1 MVSEPIIDYS
11 DIEKN
16 DKRLLEYLKKLG
28 KLNPDVNKELF
39 VRNISNKNK
48 DIRFYAVKNIGK
60 LKDAEY
66 LDILSNLVSE
76 ERDSM
81 VKREAVSSI
90 GRMRNQ
96 KAIPILLETL
106 NDPDPKIVLQAI
118 RALLCFR
125 EDVLIQNRL
134 KKLSNHSNEIIKDLI
149 IQEFKPKNESKDKL
163 NHVESPNYLK
173 NLVVEG
179 DVREI
184 LKYVQDESVHLT
196 FTSPPYYNARDY
208 SIYTSYKEYLSFLTE
223 VFREVHRI
231 TKEGRFFILNT
242 SPVIIPRTSRSHSSK
257 RYSIP
262 FDIHPF
268 LIEMG
273 WEFIDDIIWLKPEGS
288 SKNRIG
294 GFIQHNKPL
303 AYKPNLVSEYLMV
316 YRKKTDKLIDWNIKQ
331 YPKSIVEDS
340 LVKDDFNTSNVWK
353 IFPGYDKVHSA
364 IFPEELCENIIKLYS
379 YKGDLV
385 FDPFAGS
392 GTFGK
397 SAMKLGRYF
406 FLTEINPEYV
416 ERIKE
421 KISNI
426 TLNTE
431 KLPKILRINDFKK
444 MRCIDEARD

>member
-1 MVSEPIIDYS
+1 MTSEQISDYS
-11 DIEKN
+11 DIENNEK
-16 DKRLLEYLKKLG
+16 KLLEYLKKLG
-28 KLNPDVNKELF
+28 RLTPDVNKELF
-39 VRNISNKNK
+39 VRQISNKNN

-60 LKDAEY
+60 LKDDKY
-66 LDILSNLVSE
+66 LDILSNLALE
-76 ERDSM
+76 EKDSM
-81 VKREAVSSI
+81 IKREVISSI
-90 GRMRNQ
+90 GRMRNE
-96 KAIPILLETL
+96 KAIPILLNTL
-106 NDPDPKIVLQAI
+106 NDQDPKIVLQAI
-118 RALLCFR
+118 RALLCFKN
-125 EDVLIQNRL
+125 EIIIQDQL
-134 KKLSNHSNEIIKDLI
+134 KNLSNHPNEIIKELI
-149 IQEFKPKNESKDKL
+149 VQEFKPKTSIKDKSD
-163 NHVESPNYLK
+163 HVKSPDYLK

-179 DVREI
+179 DVRET
-184 LKYVQDESVHLT
+184 LKYVPDESIHLT

-208 SIYTSYKEYLSFLTE
+208 SIYKSYKEYLNFLSQ
-223 VFREVHRI
+223 VFREVYRI

-268 LIEMG
+268 LLDMG

-331 YPKSIVEDS
+331 YPKDIVEDS

-353 IFPGYDKVHSA
+353 IFPGSDKVHTA
-364 IFPEELCENIIKLYS
+364 IFPEELCEKIIKLYS

-392 GTFGK
+392 GTFGR

-406 FLTEINPEYV
+406 FLTEINSEYV
-416 ERIKE
+416 ERIAE

-431 KLPKILRINDFKK
+431 KIPKILRIQDFKK
-444 MRCIDEARD
+444 HVVRK